1 MLKLTVYKKKF
12 TITLVGGT
20 TEPII
25 LDHNDTVNE
34 SLWISLN
41 NRLTY
46 TMSPLYWEQHGYDFI
61 HKGVV
66 HHATDSVNMCKQLS
80 EIIQQKIKVNA

>member
-1 MLKLTVYKKKF
+1 MLKLTVYKKIFK
-12 TITLVGGT
+12 ITLAGGT

-25 LDHNDTVNE
+25 LGHNDTVNE
-34 SLWISLN
+34 SLWVSLN

-46 TMSPLYWEQHGYDFI
+46 MMSPLYWEQHGYDFM

-66 HHATDSVNMCKQLS
+66 HHATDSIDMCKQMT
-80 EIIQQKIKVNA
+80 EIIQQKMKLNA